1 MRTDEAGPAQKVQRS
16 ESSLRWLDARVREL
30 VRTSRVDP
38 QLDPSGLD
46 ELIDVA
52 FSEYED
58 LTIAGV
64 VDDVTDVVATRRQ
77 LRDDVGGFGPL
88 QPLIDDPEIEEI
100 WINEPGRIFYA
111 KDGLSQLSNI
121 VLESGQIKDLVE
133 RMLRA
138 SGRRLDLSQPFV
150 DAALHTGER
159 LHVAIPDIT
168 RKHWAVNIR
177 KYIVRPRRLSN
188 LAERGLL
195 SDAATRFLDA
205 AIDCGLNVIVSGA
218 TQAGKTTLLRALLGA
233 VPAGERIITAEEVF
247 ELNLSHRDVVALQTR
262 PANIED
268 RGEISLRRLVRE
280 SLRMRPDRIVIGEVR
295 QAEAFDMLIAL
306 NSGIP
311 GACTIHA
318 NSARDAVNKLCV
330 LPLLAGENV
339 TSDFVV
345 PTVAHTIDLVVHVHR
360 DRNGTRTVR
369 EIVGLT
375 GRTEADI
382 VETTDIFVDRGA
394 GLERGPGY
402 VPHPELFEERGYDLR
417 ELLGGGS
424 WLS

>member
-1 MRTDEAGPAQKVQRS
+1 MAEA
-16 ESSLRWLDARVREL
+16 WLNARVREL
-30 VRTSRVDP
+30 VRSSRIDP
-38 QLDPSGLD
+38 QRDRAGLD
-46 ELIDVA
+46 ELIDQA
-52 FSEYED
+52 LAEYED
-58 LTIAGV
+58 LTVAGV
-64 VDDVTDVVATRRQ
+64 MPSVDDVGATRRK
-77 LRDDVGGFGPL
+77 LHDDVGGFGPL
-88 QPLIDDPEIEEI
+88 QPFIDDPEIEEI
-100 WINEPGRIFYA
+100 WINEPGRIFFA
-111 KDGLSQLSNI
+111 KNGVSQLSNL
-121 VLESGQIKDLVE
+121 VLEPGQIKDLVE

-168 RKHWAVNIR
+168 REHWAVNIR
-177 KYIVRPRRLSN
+177 KYIVRSRRLSD
-188 LAERGLL
+188 LAELGLL
-195 SDAATRFLDA
+195 PDSATRFLDA

-233 VPAGERIITAEEVF
+233 VPAGQRIITAEEVF
-247 ELNLSHRDVVALQTR
+247 ELGLKHRDVVALQTR

-268 RGEISLRRLVRE
+268 RGEITLRRLVRE

-339 TSDFVV
+339 TSDFVI
-345 PTVAHTIDLVVHVHR
+345 PTVAQTIDLVVHVHR
-360 DRNGTRTVR
+360 DRDGTRKIR
-369 EIVGLT
+369 EIIGLT
-375 GRTEADI
+375 GRTEGDV
-382 VETTDIFVDRGA
+382 VETTEIFLDRGS
-394 GLERGPGY
+394 GLERGPGF
-402 VPHPELFEERGYDLR
+402 VPHPERFEERGYNLN
-417 ELLGGGS
+417 ELLGSGS
-424 WLS
+424 WLSL